1 MIRTTFI
8 AAAAF
13 AIGSA
18 AFVPAPALA
27 QVDVNIVIGS
37 PPPPVRW
44 EAAPHPRRGY
54 VWAPGYW
61 DWNGHRHVW
70 VGGQWLA
77 ERPGYAYAPPRW
89 VEYGGRWRYEQA
101 RWNRHGPRGDLDRD
115 GVPNRYDRDRD
126 GDGKPNW
133 ADNNA
138 NRYDR
143 GYRDRG
149 HGYYDR
155 GNGYQDRDHGGA
167 HYGHGPRR
175 DQDRDGIPNRHDRD
189 RDGDGVPN
197 RHDYR
202 PENPYRR

>member
-1 MIRTTFI
+1 MIRNAFI
-8 AAAAF
+8 AAAAI

-18 AFVPAPALA
+18 AFVPTQAVA
-27 QVDVNIVIGS
+27 QVGVNVIIGT

-44 EAAPHPRRGY
+44 EAAPQPRRGY

-70 VGGQWLA
+70 RGGQYLA
-77 ERPGYAYAPPRW
+77 ERPGYAYAAPRW

-101 RWNRHGPRGDLDRD
+101 RWNPYGPRGDLDRD

-126 GDGKPNW
+126 GDGRPNW
-133 ADNNA
+133 VDRDA
-138 NRYDR
+138 NHYDR

-149 HGYYDR
+149 HDRYY
-155 GNGYQDRDHGGA
+155 NNDHGG
-167 HYGHGPRR
+167 HGYRGDGPRR
-175 DQDRDGIPNRHDRD
+175 DQDRDGVPNRYDRD

-197 RHDYR
+197 RYDHR

>member
-1 MIRTTFI
+1 MIRNAFT
-8 AAAAF
+8 AAAAI

-18 AFVPAPALA
+18 AFVPTQALA
-27 QVDVNIVIGS
+27 QVGVNVVIGTA
-37 PPPPVRW
+37 PPPMRW
-44 EAAPHPRRGY
+44 EAPPQPRRGY

-70 VGGQWLA
+70 VGGQYLA
-77 ERPGYAYAPPRW
+77 ERPGYVYAAPRW
-89 VEYGGRWRYEQA
+89 VEYGGRWRHEQA
-101 RWNRHGPRGDLDRD
+101 RWNPYGPRGDLDRD

-133 ADNNA
+133 ADRNA
-138 NRYDR
+138 SHYDR
-143 GYRDRG
+143 GYRDRNHYDRGYDDRG
-149 HGYYDR
+149 HGYRNDGYR
-155 GNGYQDRDHGGA
+155 GD
-167 HYGHGPRR
+167 GPRR

-197 RHDYR
+197 RYDHR